1 MAISN
6 HDRIGKALNI
16 LSQGLY
22 PYVERQMRTVHG
34 DWIKVAIS
42 NLPEHQTSKR
52 EVADILREDVAAVL
66 IIMSKQWESV
76 FKKKLGHAERSL
88 VGELIEVRNKWAH
101 QTRFSTDD
109 TYRAL
114 DSITRLLKAVSAPQ
128 INTVEKQKQE
138 VLRILS
144 QEQTRQETRSF
155 SAEETRIREKLAE
168 LLEKLPFQNA
178 CLLNLALTHRSYLY
192 ENPRTARDDNERLEF
207 LGDAVLNFI
216 CTDFL
221 YNLDSEINEGD
232 LTRLRSKLV
241 DEEQLAKFAKSLDLG
256 KWMHLGRGAIADRGH
271 TNSLL
276 LSNTFEAVVGGYFL
290 DSGIEAVRAFLE
302 PLFTYAIE
310 ELENFQSDTNSSLLL
325 DPKNKFQQWVQL
337 NTGTTLLPK
346 YVTVQAGGE
355 SHAPEFLAKVYVGEE
370 KYGEGKGRSKKD
382 AEKSAAEDALVKL
395 KKRGMI

>member
-6 HDRIGKALNI
+6 HERIGKALH
-16 LSQGLY
+16 LLCQGLY
-22 PYVERQMRTVHG
+22 PYVERQMLTVNK
-34 DWIKVAIS
+34 DWLKVAIS

-52 EVADILREDVAAVL
+52 NVEDILREDVSALL
-66 IIMSKQWESV
+66 IMMSKQWESV

-101 QTRFSTDD
+101 QTRLSTDD

-128 INTVEKQKQE
+128 IDTVEKHKQE

-144 QEQTRQETRSF
+144 QEQTRQETRSV
-155 SAEETRIREKLAE
+155 SAEETRIREKLVE

-178 CLLNLALTHRSYLY
+178 CLLNLALTHRSYFY
-192 ENPRTARDDNERLEF
+192 ENPREVRDDNERLEF

-216 CTDFL
+216 CADFL

-241 DEEQLAKFAKSLDLG
+241 DEEQLAKFAKILDLG
-256 KWMHLGRGAIADRGH
+256 KWMRLGRGAIADKEY

-276 LSNTFEAVVGGYFL
+276 LSNTFEAMVGGYFL

-302 PLFTYAIE
+302 PLFTDAIK
-310 ELENFQSDTNSSLLL
+310 ELGTSQSDTNSSLLL
-325 DPKNKFQQWVQL
+325 DPKNELQQWVQL
-337 NTGTTLLPK
+337 NSGTNLLPK

-355 SHAPEFLAKVYVGEE
+355 SHAPEFLSEVFVGKQ

-382 AEKSAAEDALVKL
+382 AEKSAAKDALVKL
-395 KKRGMI
+395 KKLGMI